1 MWQIKLIFLSFP
13 LFFPCHFLVIYFVP
27 FLFNCFCYPYSCT
40 VFFHFLSFISPLS
53 FYFLFRVFLL
63 FLSFLWII
71 LIIFLFPVIFY
82 PFTFS
87 FPLLS
92 LFLFSFPAWHPFL
105 FCFLIPFLPIFF
117 VSFLCNLFSFYYFFS
132 YSFLSFVSMC
142 LHLTSFLSWASS
154 IFFSFFLSF
163 FPCFVCSCP
172 VLFPF
177 LNLTWLSFPLCPVLS
192 LVLFSP
198 VLYFPSWLYSSRS
211 LIVLIAATSD
221 HVSSKCLPQSTCV
234 WMQCTGKKTSRT
246 NTPPIWNA
254 GLD

>member
-1 MWQIKLIFLSFP
+1 MFQSRFLPFVHSYFLVSIFLM
-13 LFFPCHFLVIYFVP
+13 
-27 FLFNCFCYPYSCT
+27 T
-40 VFFHFLSFISPLS
+40 
-53 FYFLFRVFLL
+53 
-63 FLSFLWII
+63 
-71 LIIFLFPVIFY
+71 FLFPVIFY
-82 PFTFS
+82 PCTFS

-92 LFLFSFPAWHPFL
+92 LFLLFLFFISCLTSFSFL
-105 FCFLIPFLPIFF
+105 FPYSFSAHFLPCLFYVIYSLSIT
-117 VSFLCNLFSFYYFFS
+117 SFHTPL
-132 YSFLSFVSMC
+132 LSFVSTG
-142 LHLTSFLSWASS
+142 LYLTSFLSWASS

-172 VLFPF
+172 VIFPL
-177 LNLTWLSFPLCPVLS
+177 LNLTFLYFMSCPVLS

-198 VLYFPSWLYSSRS
+198 VLYFPSWPYSSRT

-234 WMQCTGKKTSRT
+234 WMQCTVKKTSRT